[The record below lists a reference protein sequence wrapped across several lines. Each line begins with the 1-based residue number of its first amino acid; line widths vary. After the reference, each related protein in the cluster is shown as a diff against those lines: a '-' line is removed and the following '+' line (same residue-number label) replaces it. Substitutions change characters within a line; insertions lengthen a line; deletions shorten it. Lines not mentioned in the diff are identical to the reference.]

1 MKEEWRKPLDDER
14 REWKSWL
21 KTQHSKTKIVEPGQ
35 ITSWQIDG
43 EAMETMTDFIFLGF
57 RIAADGDCSQEI
69 KWCLFLGIKAMTKLD
84 SIFKKQTHHFANKGP
99 YTQSYGFSSSHIWI
113 WGLDQEEFK
122 SVNPWCSVTQFTQS
136 CLTLYDPA
144 WTAALQ
150 VSLSFAISQSLFKLM
165 SIELM
170 MPSTHLILCH
180 PLILLLSIFPSIRV
194 FSSES
199 ALHIRWTEY
208 WSFSFSISPS
218 NKYSGLI
225 SFRVEWFGLI
235 AVQGTLR
242 IFSSTTVRKLHFFS
256 IQPSSWSNS
265 HICTWLLEKP

>member
-1 MKEEWRKPLDDER
+1 MMKEGNEKAG
-14 REWKSWL
+14 L
-21 KTQHSKTKIVEPGQ
+21 KFYIQKTKIVESGQ

-57 RIAADGDCSQEI
+57 KIAADSDCSQEI
-69 KWCLFLGIKAMTKLD
+69 KWCLLLGRKVMTKLD
-84 SIFKKQTHHFANKGP
+84 SILKKQTHHFANKYP

-113 WGLDQEEFK
+113 WGLDQEEIK

-136 CLTLYDPA
+136 CLTLYDPS
-144 WTAALQ
+144 WTTALQ
-150 VSLSFAISQSLFKLM
+150 ASLSFTIFRNLFKLM

-170 MPSTHLILCH
+170 MPSTHLILCNS
-180 PLILLLSIFPSIRV
+180 LILLLSVFPSIRD
-194 FSSES
+194 FSNES

-225 SFRVEWFGLI
+225 SFRIEWFDLI

-242 IFSSTTVRKLHFFS
+242 IFSSTTFRKLHFFS
-256 IQPSSWSNS
+256 IQPSSWSDS